1 MRFIFAFVLAILF
14 VSSCKKSGSSIVSL
28 TNGWANNSVNTTI
41 FRKNSLV
48 THNGIQY
55 ISYYDKDM
63 YVVLGKRL
71 SGNSEWQLEKT
82 QYKGNAIDAH
92 NAISIMVDGDGYLHM
107 AWNNHNNAL
116 HYCRSISPGS
126 LELTDEMAM
135 TGKFEQKVTYPEFHK
150 MPDGNLLF
158 FYRNGESGKGNM
170 VINRYDTDRKEWT
183 QIQSNL
189 ISGEG
194 LRSAYWQA
202 FVDQYSFIHVSWV
215 WRENGDVSS
224 NHDMCYAVSKDGG
237 NSWERSTGE
246 KYTLPVKQSTAEYA
260 ALIPQY
266 SELIN
271 QTSMCTDDQ
280 GNPYIASYWKDENDA
295 VPQYHILYMENGKWL
310 VRNLGFRA
318 TGFGLNGTGTKAVP
332 ISRPQIITWQQNN
345 KTYTGLIFR
354 DEERGSKV
362 SLAMLDDVDKGEC
375 VIRDLQTANM
385 GAWEPTYDTELWK
398 EKKQLHL
405 FLQRVEQIDAEG
417 KANVKPE
424 KVSVLEWRP

>member
-1 MRFIFAFVLAILF
+1 MRFVFAAMLAILLF
-14 VSSCKKSGSSIVSL
+14 SSCKKNSSSIVSL

-63 YVVLGKRL
+63 FVVLGKRIAG
-71 SGNSEWQLEKT
+71 SSEWQLERT
-82 QYKGNAIDAH
+82 QYKGNAADAH
-92 NAISIMVDGDGYLHM
+92 NAISIMADRDGYLHM

-126 LELTDEMAM
+126 LELTDEMPM
-135 TGKFEQKVTYPEFHK
+135 TGKYEQKVTYPEFHK

-170 VINRYDTDRKEWT
+170 VINHYDAGNKEWI
-183 QIQSNL
+183 QVQSNL

-202 FVDQYSFIHVSWV
+202 FVDQHSLIHVSWV

-237 NSWERSTGE
+237 NTWEKSTGE
-246 KYTLPVKQSTAEYA
+246 KYALPVKQSTAEYVA
-260 ALIPQY
+260 HIPQH

-271 QTSMCTDDQ
+271 QTSMCTDEQ
-280 GNPYIASYWKDENDA
+280 GNPYIATYWKDANDA
-295 VPQYHILYMENGKWL
+295 VPQYHILYLQNEKWM
-310 VRNLGFRA
+310 VRDLAFRT
-318 TGFGLNGTGTKAVP
+318 TGFGLSGTGTKAVP
-332 ISRPQIITWQQNN
+332 ISRPQIITWQQND
-345 KTYTGLIFR
+345 KAFTGLIFR
-354 DEERGSKV
+354 DEERVNKV
-362 SLAMLDDVDKGEC
+362 SLAILDDVDKGEC
-375 VIRDLQTANM
+375 IITDLQTGDM

-398 EKKQLHL
+398 EKKQLQL
-405 FLQRVEQIDAEG
+405 FLQRVVQVDAEG
-417 KANVKPE
+417 KANVGPE
-424 KVSVLEWRP
+424 PVSVLEWRP